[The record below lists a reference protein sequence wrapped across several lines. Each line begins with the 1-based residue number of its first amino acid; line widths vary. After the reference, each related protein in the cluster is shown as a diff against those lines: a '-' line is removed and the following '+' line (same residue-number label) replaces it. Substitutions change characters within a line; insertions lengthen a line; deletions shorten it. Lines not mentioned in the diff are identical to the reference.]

1 MTQTTTI
8 SADRARA
15 ARKYSTFACSA
26 MDAALN
32 AARYTSY
39 SNALGNFDPRRASRL
54 RREFDQY
61 KRSVLRKKRVPSDVA
76 LLDSTARLIDS
87 GDIDGVY
94 HATEK
99 WLCDW

>member
-1 MTQTTTI
+1 MTTTTV
-8 SADRARA
+8 STDPTR
-15 ARKYSTFACSA
+15 ARKYSTFACRA

-39 SNALGNFDPRRASRL
+39 SFVTGKFDPRASRL

-61 KRSVLRKKRVPSDVA
+61 RRSVLRKKRVPSDVA
-76 LLDSTARLIDS
+76 LLDSIARLIDS

-99 WLCDW
+99 WLVG